1 MERVRDLGD
10 LESTVDDTWWSQP
23 RREGIEQGLAQG
35 RQEGHREAE
44 ARARLQQRATLVRLA
59 RRKFRAETAEGL
71 DAVLEGVAD
80 PERTEQI
87 ADLISDCASGSDF
100 LARAAKA

>member
-10 LESTVDDTWWSQP
+10 LESIDDTWWSQP

-35 RQEGHREAE
+35 RREGHREAE
-44 ARARLQQRATLVRLA
+44 ARARLQQRATLVRQA
-59 RRKFRAETAEGL
+59 RRKFGAETAEGL

-80 PERTEQI
+80 SERTEQI
-87 ADLISDCASGSDF
+87 ADLIIDCADGRELLAKLGS
-100 LARAAKA
+100 A